1 MKDPVMLLRK
11 LTDHQWHRI
20 WENIFKTLAGETYF
34 DFPTHGPLGDYM
46 MADKAY
52 GNL

>member
-1 MKDPVMLLRK
+1 MLLRK
-11 LTDHQWHRI
+11 LTDHLLQRI
-20 WENIFKTLAGETYF
+20 WENLFKTFARDP
-34 DFPTHGPLGDYM
+34 DFEFLVHGPLGDYM

>member
-1 MKDPVMLLRK
+1 MKEPFILLRK
-11 LTDHQWHRI
+11 LTDHQRQRI
-20 WENIFKTLAGETYF
+20 WENLFRTLAGDPNFEF
-34 DFPTHGPLGDYM
+34 LTHGPLGDYM

>member
-1 MKDPVMLLRK
+1 MKKPVMLLRK
-11 LTDHQWHRI
+11 LTDHQWQRI
-20 WENIFKTLAGETYF
+20 WENLFKTLAGEP
-34 DFPTHGPLGDYM
+34 DFEFLIHGPLGDYM